1 MLSNYWND
9 YLSITYH
16 NAAEDEVYDTDY
28 EAPGFNGVFVGAGA
42 NLRRLH
48 NILGADDD
56 DADEDVVSDDSDAVQ

>member
-28 EAPGFNGVFVGAGA
+28 EAPGFNSVFFGACV
-42 NLRRLH
+42 NLKRFH
-48 NILGADDD
+48 DILGGDYDKADDV
-56 DADEDVVSDDSDAVQ
+56 VVSDD

>member
-9 YLSITYH
+9 YPSISYH
-16 NAAEDEVYDTDY
+16 NAADDEVFDTEHGDLLVS
-28 EAPGFNGVFVGAGA
+28 FFRAGA

-56 DADEDVVSDDSDAVQ
+56 DADDDVVSDDSDAVQ